1 MRSDLPR
8 AITNFNYIFNLVV
21 LYRLNLYSFTPLAQT
36 MCNFNIGLQ
45 VLPFSILSENKDT
58 VLIGFTI
65 SASLKFDPCL
75 PGTVFTY

>member
-1 MRSDLPR
+1 
-8 AITNFNYIFNLVV
+8 
-21 LYRLNLYSFTPLAQT
+21 

-58 VLIGFTI
+58 VLIGFAI

-75 PGTVFTY
+75 PGTVFTYWSDCFVAIIRSSNQKICNVK